1 MGTLLDLITS
11 LGPAPDASAIAA
23 PSCTKASTPSA
34 NDHQQRAGEPS
45 PIPIQAPEATSEPR
59 RTAWRITR
67 AGRPAG
73 YMVGQL
79 MTYSEALTSALI
91 RWPDAE
97 ILETK

>member
-1 MGTLLDLITS
+1 MGKLLDLITG
-11 LGPAPDASAIAA
+11 LGPAPDAAAIAA
-23 PSCTKASTPSA
+23 PSCTEASTPSA

-45 PIPIQAPEATSEPR
+45 PIPIQATEATSEPK
-59 RTAWRITR
+59 RTAWRIAR
-67 AGRPAG
+67 AGRPAC

-79 MTYSEALTSALI
+79 MTYPEALTSAVM